1 MTGSASAPQGPR
13 PLAAFFLSLAGSSV
27 LLGLL
32 LLSDR
37 RVLELKR
44 ARAEIRQL
52 DQQIADRRRENE
64 ELKNAVEA
72 ANRHEFPA
80 ERVAREELHLV
91 HPEDIVLSFPPGSLS
106 GSKAMP
112 TPAANA
118 PASLKAP
125 PPR

>member
-1 MTGSASAPQGPR
+1 VSGSAAPPRGPR
-13 PLAAFFLSLAGSSV
+13 PLAAFFVSLAGSSV

-52 DQQIADRRRENE
+52 DRQIADRRRENE
-64 ELKNAVEA
+64 ELKAAVEA
-72 ANRHEFPA
+72 ATRHEFPA
-80 ERVAREELHLV
+80 EKAAREELHLV

-106 GSKAMP
+106 GGSVTP
-112 TPAANA
+112 TPAASA
-118 PASLKAP
+118 PAPL
-125 PPR
+125 R

>member
-1 MTGSASAPQGPR
+1 MSGSAAPPRGPR
-13 PLAAFFLSLAGSSV
+13 PLAAFFVSLAGSSV

-52 DQQIADRRRENE
+52 DRQIADRRRENE
-64 ELKNAVEA
+64 ELKTAVEA
-72 ANRHEFPA
+72 AARHEFPA
-80 ERVAREELHLV
+80 EKAAREELHLV

-106 GSKAMP
+106 GGQVTP
-112 TPAANA
+112 TPAA
-118 PASLKAP
+118 SSSGSS
-125 PPR
+125 R

>member
-1 MTGSASAPQGPR
+1 MTGSEAPSQGPR

-64 ELKNAVEA
+64 ELKTAVEA

-91 HPEDIVLSFPPGSLS
+91 HPEDIVLSFPPGSLT
-106 GSKAMP
+106 GGKTMP
-112 TPAANA
+112 TPAAGA
-118 PASLKAP
+118 PASPKAP

>member
-1 MTGSASAPQGPR
+1 MTESASPPQGPR
-13 PLAAFFLSLAGSSV
+13 PFRAFLLSLAGSSV

-64 ELKNAVEA
+64 ELKAAVDA

-91 HPEDIVLSFPPGSLS
+91 RPDDIVLSFPPGSLS
-106 GSKAMP
+106 GGKTTP

-118 PASLKAP
+118 PAPS
-125 PPR
+125 R